1 MNGTSALKVLLVIFV
16 VIFVGVLGFLGY
28 IWFSGGS
35 GEASRDVEAEA
46 VDRVRVESHVYDVD
60 LEQSEARFIIGEVL
74 RGQPNTVVGST
85 NQIDGSFVID
95 LDPAQVE
102 IGEFVINVRTIA
114 TDDEVRD
121 RTIRTLIL
129 ESNRDEFE
137 FASFRPTRIVGTPE
151 TIAFGDTITLGVTGE
166 LTVRDVTTVTSFDM
180 VLIVVSEQQITGN
193 ATTTI
198 TWQELDITIPYVGGN
213 SIVASVEEEL
223 DLELEFVA
231 PARPSR
237 AAGDE

>member
-1 MNGTSALKVLLVIFV
+1 MNGKAALKVLLVIFV
-16 VIFVGVLGFLGY
+16 VLFVGALGFLGY

-35 GEASRDVEAEA
+35 GEASRVVEAEA
-46 VDRVRVESHVYDVD
+46 VEPVRTESFVYDVD
-60 LEQSEARFIIGEVL
+60 LDQSEARFVIEEVL
-74 RGQPNTVVGST
+74 RGQPNTVVGVT
-85 NQIDGSFVID
+85 NQIDGSFIVD

-137 FASFRPTRIVGTPE
+137 FASFRPTRIEGLPE
-151 TIAFGDTITLGVTGE
+151 TIAFGDTLRLDVTGD
-166 LTVRDVTTVTSFDM
+166 LTVRDVTTETTFDM
-180 VLIVVSEQQITGN
+180 VLTLVSDERIEGDASSN
-193 ATTTI
+193 I
-198 TWQELDITIPYVGGN
+198 TWEELDIIIPYVGGN
-213 SIVASVEEEL
+213 SIVASVAENL

-231 PARPSR
+231 SGRPAETAS
-237 AAGDE
+237 E